1 MSKSYYEDLS
11 NKLKKAFGKDLS
23 FASPDAMHSIHI
35 NRENLRELIK
45 MLRDEFEFQ
54 VLIDLFVVDYLN
66 KPERFEVN
74 YNLLSLSQN
83 VRINV
88 KVMIDEKTSIPSIA
102 DLFSTAN
109 WLEREAWD
117 MYGVIFD
124 DHPDMRRL
132 LSDYEFEGHPMRKDF
147 PLSGYKEVGYD
158 LEKRK
163 VVYKPVQLNQAYRD
177 FDFASP
183 WEGYDEL
190 KDND

>member
-1 MSKSYYEDLS
+1 M
-11 NKLKKAFGKDLS
+11 
-23 FASPDAMHSIHI
+23 
-35 NRENLRELIK
+35 
-45 MLRDEFEFQ
+45 
-54 VLIDLFVVDYLN
+54 
-66 KPERFEVN
+66 
-74 YNLLSLSQN
+74 
-83 VRINV
+83 
-88 KVMIDEKTSIPSIA
+88 PSIV
-102 DLFSTAN
+102 DLFSSAN

-183 WEGYDEL
+183 WQGYDEL
-190 KDND
+190 KEND

>member
-1 MSKSYYEDLS
+1 MSKDYYESLR
-11 NKLKKAFGKDLS
+11 NKLKKYFGKDILFS
-23 FASPDAMHSIHI
+23 SSETMNSIHI
-35 NRENLRELIK
+35 NCENIRELIK
-45 MLRDEFEFQ
+45 MLRDEFEHQ
-54 VLIDLFVVDYLN
+54 VLVDLFVVDYLER
-66 KPERFEVN
+66 PDRFEVN
-74 YNLLSLSQN
+74 YNLLSLSKN
-83 VRINV
+83 ARINV
-88 KVMIDEKTSIPSIA
+88 KVRIDEKTSVPSIV

-158 LEKRK
+158 LEKKK

>member
-1 MSKSYYEDLS
+1 MSKDYYENLKSKLKKYFGEDLS
-11 NKLKKAFGKDLS
+11 FVSSDTMN
-23 FASPDAMHSIHI
+23 SIHI
-35 NRENLRELIK
+35 NRKNLRELIK
-45 MLRDEFEFQ
+45 MLRDEFEHQ
-54 VLIDLFVVDYLN
+54 VLVDLFVVDYLDRN
-66 KPERFEVN
+66 ERFEVN
-74 YNLLSLSQN
+74 YNLLSLSKN
-83 VRINV
+83 AGINV
-88 KVMIDEKTSIPSIA
+88 KVKIEEKISIPSIV

-117 MYGVIFD
+117 MYGVLFE

-163 VVYKPVQLNQAYRD
+163 VVYKPVELSQAYRD